1 MTFLMRLKKFLDEL
15 EPRQLNQYLATTVGV
30 LILLLTLFVYLG
42 YARKTRLLDDIEALN
57 RNRVR
62 ARELLVKQKQ
72 VVLRKNEV
80 DTVLTE
86 DRLFYIKDFFTQTIN
101 ELGLLGNI
109 SKEAEVSEPQ
119 DLKNKYS
126 EVKLDVGFSNLSTQ
140 QLCELLLRLEKNK
153 RIYLK
158 EVDITKAQQNRTI
171 NATIVIATLQ
181 PSVGS

>member
-15 EPRQLNQYLATTVGV
+15 EPRQLNQYLAACIGV
-30 LILLLTLFVYLG
+30 IILLLALVVYAG
-42 YARKTRLLDDIEALN
+42 YAQNIKLLEEIETLN
-57 RNRVR
+57 RNRIR

-80 DTVLTE
+80 DTVLAQ
-86 DRLFYIKDFFTQTIN
+86 DRLFYIKDFFTQTVN
-101 ELGLLGNI
+101 EAGLSTNV

-126 EVKLDVGFSNLSTQ
+126 EVKLDAGFSNLSTR
-140 QLCELLLRLEKNK
+140 QLCDLLLRLEKNK

-158 EVDITKAQQNRTI
+158 EVEITKAQQNRTI

-181 PSVGS
+181 SSVGS